1 MLCVNCQREI
11 AEYSNFCYYCGARQ
25 CAAPPPRP
33 PAVSKK
39 LMRSVTD
46 KKIGGVCAGFADHLD
61 LDVTIVRLV
70 WLLLAIFTGV
80 GFIAYLVAW
89 IVMPL
94 APQTTLAPQTAPVHT
109 QVPQSS

>member
-1 MLCVNCQREI
+1 MLCANCHREI

-25 CAAPPPRP
+25 SAAPPPQPRV
-33 PAVSKK
+33 VSKK

-46 KKIGGVCAGFADHLD
+46 KKIGGVCAGFAEHLG
-61 LDVTIVRLV
+61 LDVTMVRLI

-80 GFIAYLVAW
+80 GFIAYIVAW

-94 APQTTLAPQTAPVHT
+94 APQTTLAPQAAPAQT